1 MRESEEGE
9 MNLVENTKDTTINN
23 RYGPVDPDVIDEKPW
38 PIQSRSQMGF
48 QKKERTH
55 E

>member
-1 MRESEEGE
+1 MK
-9 MNLVENTKDTTINN
+9 LVLRTRRPQRLTIDMAQSI
-23 RYGPVDPDVIDEKPW
+23 PMWIDEKTW

-48 QKKERTH
+48 RKKERTH